1 MVSQEPD
8 FEEHQPLLPRFSMLW
23 FFIVAVLVAIALFVI
38 RAADQG
44 QALASA
50 MVFTVIFLAVAAIAS
65 GLCFTI
71 AFLLGSLER
80 SVSGEEK
87 QVSSPFS
94 SGSMPEQIVPRKSSE
109 ED

>member
-1 MVSQEPD
+1 MVSQDPD
-8 FEEHQPLLPRFSMLW
+8 FKDQQPLLPRFGMLW
-23 FFIVAVLVAIALFVI
+23 FFIAAVVVAIALFVI

-44 QALASA
+44 QSMAAA
-50 MVFTVIFLAVAAIAS
+50 MVFTVLFLAIAAIAS

-80 SVSGEEK
+80 SVSGEDH

-94 SGSMPEQIVPRKSSE
+94 SGAMPEQLVPPQKI
-109 ED
+109 DDV